1 MKYQIKEQ
9 EDMKMQEF
17 TIKDLENF
25 SGIKAH
31 TIRIWEQRYGLLAPD
46 RTDTNIRKYT
56 DKDLK
61 FLLNVSLLNNLGYK
75 ISQIATM
82 SEDQMREA
90 ISRHAAAQQPEQHFL
105 HMLKISMLN
114 YDEELFNEVIEQ
126 YINENGME
134 RTFKEVI
141 IPFMKQIGILW
152 QANVICPAQ
161 EHFISSMVRQK
172 IFSQID
178 NLPLIPKTNY
188 VPHVLYL
195 PELEIHELSLIMMHY
210 LLKLRGYRSIFL
222 GQSVPFEDLLQVY
235 QRLGEV
241 KFVSIF
247 TTNPSTV
254 LVPDYLKKITQI
266 FAETGCEFHIT
277 GNNLQGIKSPDP
289 SIIHIYSNSEE
300 LSRHL

>member
-1 MKYQIKEQ
+1 
-9 EDMKMQEF
+9 MKMQEF

-25 SGIKAH
+25 TGIKAH

-61 FLLNVSLLNNLGYK
+61 FLLNVSLLTNLGYK
-75 ISQIATM
+75 ISQIAGM
-82 SEDQMREA
+82 SDDQMRET
-90 ISRHAAAQQPEQHFL
+90 ISRHVAAQQPEHHFL

-114 YDEELFNEVIEQ
+114 YDEDLFNEVVEKYIE
-126 YINENGME
+126 ENGLE

-172 IFSQID
+172 IFAKID
-178 NLPLIPKTNY
+178 SMPPMPKSTS
-188 VPHVLYL
+188 VPFILYL

-210 LLKLRGYRSIFL
+210 LLKLRGHRSIFL

-235 QRLGEV
+235 QRLGQV

-254 LVPDYLKKITQI
+254 LVQDYLKKISNT
-266 FAETGCEFHIT
+266 FADTGCEFYLT
-277 GNNLQGIKSPDP
+277 GNNLYGVKSPDP
-289 SIIHIYSNSEE
+289 SVINIFSNSEE
-300 LSRHL
+300 LAKNLD

>member
-1 MKYQIKEQ
+1 
-9 EDMKMQEF
+9 MKMQEF

-141 IPFMKQIGILW
+141 IPFMKQIGIRILESLFCCSLFTR
-152 QANVICPAQ
+152 V
-161 EHFISSMVRQK
+161 VTK
-172 IFSQID
+172 
-178 NLPLIPKTNY
+178 LP
-188 VPHVLYL
+188 
-195 PELEIHELSLIMMHY
+195 
-210 LLKLRGYRSIFL
+210 
-222 GQSVPFEDLLQVY
+222 
-235 QRLGEV
+235 
-241 KFVSIF
+241 
-247 TTNPSTV
+247 
-254 LVPDYLKKITQI
+254 
-266 FAETGCEFHIT
+266 
-277 GNNLQGIKSPDP
+277 
-289 SIIHIYSNSEE
+289 
-300 LSRHL
+300 